1 MTTGIKPESFGLY
14 NLKSKGAADMYQ
26 SGIALEYIQ
35 ALAGHESIQTT
46 EIYIKARLNKP
57 VVSNTQVIGS

>member
-1 MTTGIKPESFGLY
+1 
-14 NLKSKGAADMYQ
+14 MYQ

-35 ALAGHESIQTT
+35 ALAGHESVQAT

-57 VVSNTQVIGS
+57 GVSNTQVIGS

>member
-1 MTTGIKPESFGLY
+1 MTIGIKPESFGL
-14 NLKSKGAADMYQ
+14 NDLKSKGATDMYQ

-35 ALAGHESIQTT
+35 SLASHESIQTT

-57 VVSNTQVIGS
+57 VISNTRVIVT